1 MQTFELF
8 ELWEIREDQ
17 KRLVGL
23 RRASAAGK
31 NPNLDYKDEPYSN
44 ITHFISRRSVVI
56 IKESRREITLLK
68 RGERKPM

>member
-1 MQTFELF
+1 MNILVMYLYIIFSSCLQTFELFELF

-31 NPNLDYKDEPYSN
+31 Y
-44 ITHFISRRSVVI
+44 
-56 IKESRREITLLK
+56 TL
-68 RGERKPM
+68 